1 MPCTV
6 AGLQGDLSKTQ
17 SFFTFSPKV
26 CCIVSNCY
34 RTSAVRFARVSMQDS
49 FCCLLHLSAC
59 KSVTRP
65 QCTNQRQTLDVS
77 ANHHCEGGTM
87 ASSSSWPSTSLSC
100 PPLAAPAI
108 HLCLK
113 PNLNSM
119 GATVGTNMLPN
130 LFATVSPNLSCRP
143 RSVRFPYSVTCTYEF
158 VPHHSWS
165 IGERARLRFNPNR
178 NLA

>member
-65 QCTNQRQTLDVS
+65 QCTNQRQDLNSTLDVS
-77 ANHHCEGGTM
+77 ANHHCEGGHIARPVVFLTGFYFFVV
-87 ASSSSWPSTSLSC
+87 
-100 PPLAAPAI
+100 PPLALPIIDRHVNPMCGTA
-108 HLCLK
+108 
-113 PNLNSM
+113 
-119 GATVGTNMLPN
+119 GTNPLPS
-130 LFATVSPNLSCRP
+130 LSATITP
-143 RSVRFPYSVTCTYEF
+143 
-158 VPHHSWS
+158 
-165 IGERARLRFNPNR
+165 
-178 NLA
+178 

>member
-49 FCCLLHLSAC
+49 FCCLLRIRDRLWTCLPTIIVRVALW
-59 KSVTRP
+59 RDP
-65 QCTNQRQTLDVS
+65 
-77 ANHHCEGGTM
+77 
-87 ASSSSWPSTSLSC
+87 SSSSWPSTSLSC
-100 PPLAAPAI
+100 PPLASSAV

-113 PNLNSM
+113 TNFNSM
-119 GATVGTNMLPN
+119 DATVGTNMLPN